1 MDKLISADVHINVPF
16 FDVDPMNIVWHGHYI
31 KYFEIARCELLNKIG
46 YGYREMRQSG
56 YSWPIIDLHVRYVK
70 SATLGQD
77 LICTAKIVEYENR
90 LKIVYEII
98 CAKSG
103 DRLTKGH
110 SIQAAVSLGDNE
122 LQLVSPPVLLEK
134 LSKL

>member
-1 MDKLISADVHINVPF
+1 MDKLPEVQVAIKVPF
-16 FDVDPMNIVWHGHYI
+16 YDVDAMRIVWHGHYV

-46 YGYREMRQSG
+46 YGYREMEQSG
-56 YSWPIIDLHVRYVK
+56 FGWPVIDLHVRYLK
-70 SATLGQD
+70 SATLGQE

-90 LKIVYEII
+90 LKIEYEIH

-110 SIQAAVSLGDNE
+110 SIQVAVSLGENE
-122 LQLVSPPVLLEK
+122 MQLVSPHIMLEK
-134 LSKL
+134 LGVL